1 MSPKKNGGTV
11 MGEEAYNAAVMA
23 MGYYGGLLQEI
34 VKEFG
39 WEKAIEMNAKLGL
52 TMSVQMGEEIK
63 KATSGA
69 KPDIKVLESL
79 NSQMMTGFGC
89 TFKVSEKGNSVKYEV
104 SRCPMYDGFK
114 ASGFSHEQI
123 GKMCEAMA
131 LKEYEGIKSILPNV
145 AGKVEFRT
153 RPDGSCIEE
162 FEIK

>member
-1 MSPKKNGGTV
+1 
-11 MGEEAYNAAVMA
+11 MGEEAYNAAA
-23 MGYYGGLLQEI
+23 MIMGLYGGLLQGI

-39 WEKAIEMNAKLGL
+39 WEKAIEMHAKLGWP
-52 TMSVQMGEEIK
+52 MGVQMGEEIK

-79 NSQMMTGFGC
+79 QTQMITGFGC

-114 ASGFSHEQI
+114 ATGFSHEQI

-131 LKEYEGIKSILPNV
+131 LKEYEAIKSILPSV

-153 RPDGSCIEE
+153 KPDGSCIEE